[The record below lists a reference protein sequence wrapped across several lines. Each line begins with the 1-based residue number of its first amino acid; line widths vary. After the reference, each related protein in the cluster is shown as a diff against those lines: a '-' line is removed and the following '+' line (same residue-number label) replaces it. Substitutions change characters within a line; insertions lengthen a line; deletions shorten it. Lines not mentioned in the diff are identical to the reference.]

1 MRLLSEH
8 QFFANGKKCSF
19 GEDNVDYLEHIIS
32 NEGVSTDPAK
42 TQAMTQWLTPKSV
55 KELRGF

>member
-1 MRLLSEH
+1 M
-8 QFFANGKKCSF
+8 
-19 GEDNVDYLEHIIS
+19 DYLEHIIS